1 MSLEETAT
9 TPSGVSATLLLESVT
24 APTETSTPPAVTVKD
39 DGDCSTSGVATTPP
53 TSTTGCDGVS
63 RLRESGDSGSGGIVD
78 EVVVVTGTV
87 DVVVGGTV
95 VVVVVV
101 VGGTVVVVVDV
112 VVVDATTAETRSIV

>member
-112 VVVDATTAETRSIV
+112 VVVDATTAETTSIV